1 MTSKEAHSWST
12 RGLATPHP
20 APLDLPQ
27 ESETEWTVIIWDKRP
42 SRLQLVRRVLENCRI
57 RACLIDD
64 LSALEQI
71 QCSDGCSTAVV
82 ALGACSFPGDH
93 GLEVIRHLKQK
104 GFTVISCEDG
114 ALSWPIGARC
124 RALLAGASWIL
135 DSAKVEF
142 AAELQS
148 ILERSARAEA
158 VRLTEEENI
167 KQTMRQ
173 LGMVGDSQA
182 MRSVFRQIVTI
193 SALSDLPTL
202 ITGETGTGKELLARA
217 IHQLDRKRCKG
228 PFVAVNCG
236 AISAGL
242 VESELF
248 GHRRGAFTGAER
260 ERKGLIRAADGGV
273 LFLDEI
279 GELDETLQVK
289 LLRVLQERHVL
300 SVGEDTEVAVSV
312 RIVAA
317 TNRDLAAMVRQ
328 KQFRADLF
336 HRLQVLSIYLP
347 PLRERP
353 TDLQPLVEYLLQK
366 HQSLKPSDSL
376 TVSPAFA
383 EALTQIELPGNVRQ
397 LEHLLQ
403 SVLVNKK
410 DDAPLDLQ
418 HLPPEIWRQ
427 LVERSE
433 SFVESVECNTEQQS
447 GRLDSTEPPLHILSA
462 QLVKLLTANRW
473 KLVEA
478 LRYCERTLLEGAL
491 YLNQGN
497 QSLAAQLLGITPR
510 SVYSMIRRH
519 RLNS

>member
-1 MTSKEAHSWST
+1 M
-12 RGLATPHP
+12 
-20 APLDLPQ
+20 
-27 ESETEWTVIIWDKRP
+27 
-42 SRLQLVRRVLENCRI
+42 
-57 RACLIDD
+57 DD
-64 LSALEQI
+64 LSALEQV
-71 QCSDGCSTAVV
+71 QCSDCCSTVV
-82 ALGACSFPGDH
+82 IALGTCPLPGDH
-93 GLEVIRHLKQK
+93 GLEVIRNLKQK

-135 DSAKVEF
+135 DSAKAEF
-142 AAELQS
+142 AAELRN

-158 VRLTEEENI
+158 VRLTEEEGI
-167 KQTMRQ
+167 KQTMRK
-173 LGMVGDSQA
+173 LGMVGDSQV
-182 MRSVFRQIVTI
+182 MMSVFRQMFAI

-217 IHQLDRKRCKG
+217 LHHLDRKRCNG

-242 VESELF
+242 AESELF

-279 GELDETLQVK
+279 GELDDALQVK
-289 LLRVLQERHVL
+289 LLRVLQERQVL

-312 RIVAA
+312 RIIAA

-336 HRLQVLSIYLP
+336 HRLHVLSIHLP

-353 TDLQPLVEYLLQK
+353 TDLQPLVEYLVQK
-366 HQSLKPSDSL
+366 NQSLKPSNSL
-376 TVSPAFA
+376 TVSPAFV
-383 EALTQIELPGNVRQ
+383 EALMQIELPGNVRQ
-397 LEHLLQ
+397 LENLIQ
-403 SVLVNKK
+403 SVLVNKE

-427 LVERSE
+427 LVEQSE
-433 SFVESVECNTEQQS
+433 RLGESSEQSSDQKS
-447 GRLDSTEPPLHILSA
+447 GLQPSVEPPLHTLSA
-462 QLVKLLTANRW
+462 HLVKLLTANRW

-478 LRYCERTLLEGAL
+478 LRYCERILLEGAL
-491 YLNQGN
+491 RLNHGN
-497 QSLAAQLLGITPR
+497 QSHTAQLLGITPR

-519 RLNS
+519 GLSS